1 MQEITAIDRFRA
13 AVDRSADQVAL
24 SESFTQVEFIKVDI
38 DAAKEIARD
47 NVISSVPT
55 FLIYKDRQKV
65 AQVTGAKLKEIE
77 DQLRQWGG
85 NPTKPYSF
93 NKRQG
98 SEGSSSGNQ
107 AASPPAGDTYGVRGH
122 QDLSSSVLATQ
133 VGCLNQSDTHPVG
146 NVLKKDSSYLQSDV
160 DEQLLIYIPFNQ
172 KVRLHSLKFMAPL
185 ENAPHTVRVYANRPN
200 LNFDEVDTVQPT
212 QVLNL
217 TEEDYTAQSAT
228 ALRFVRFQNV
238 TSITLFIENN
248 LADEDTTIVQ
258 QIVPIGTAV
267 ESTNV
272 SDIRQSE
279 Q

>member
-1 MQEITAIDRFRA
+1 MQEITTLDRFRA

-24 SESFTQVEFIKVDI
+24 SESFTQVEFVKVDI

-55 FLIYKDRQKV
+55 FLIYKGRQKV

-93 NKRQG
+93 SKLQG
-98 SEGSSSGNQ
+98 SEGSSSGSR
-107 AASPPAGDTYGVRGH
+107 ASAPPAGDAYGVRGH
-122 QDLSSSVLATQ
+122 QDLSSLVLATQ
-133 VGCLNQSDTHPVG
+133 VGCLNQSDAHPVA
-146 NVLKKDSSYLQSDV
+146 NILKKDSSYLQSDV
-160 DEQLLIYIPFNQ
+160 DEQLLIHIPFNQ

-200 LNFDEVDTVQPT
+200 LNFDEVDHVQPT

-217 TEEDYTAQSAT
+217 TEEDYTEQTAT

-248 LADEDTTIVQ
+248 LADEEITIVQ
-258 QIVPIGTAV
+258 QIVPIGTAI
-267 ESTNV
+267 ESANIP
-272 SDIRQSE
+272 DIRQSE